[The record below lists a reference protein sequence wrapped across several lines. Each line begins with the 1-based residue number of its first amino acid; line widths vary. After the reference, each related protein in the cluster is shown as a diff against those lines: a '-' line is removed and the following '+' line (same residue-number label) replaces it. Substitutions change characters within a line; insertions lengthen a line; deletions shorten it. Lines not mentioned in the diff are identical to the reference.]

1 MSGENWCESGNCVA
15 TPTKEVFKVYCEAA
29 SHYLE
34 SKGGGGGGEV
44 RGFRAIYFGRAL
56 FVSLSVPPI

>member
-15 TPTKEVFKVYCEAA
+15 TPIKGVFKVYCEAA

-34 SKGGGGGGEV
+34 SNGGGGEV
-44 RGFRAIYFGRAL
+44 RGFRAIYFGRAF